1 LEDDQF
7 ISKLE
12 VIHLMALDRT
22 NRELTPRLGIA
33 PEASR
38 MPFKILIADDNINDP
53 HDEISR
59 LPEMLQAAGYE
70 VVTTADG
77 VEVYDL
83 ALECKPDLVLLDI
96 HFKNQPV
103 NGFEICEA
111 LRDNDPDT
119 PIIFITVPM
128 TDIEDILRGFN
139 AGADDY
145 VIRPRDNREIIAR
158 IRANLPPEGLIVDN
172 YLCVD
177 LAGFQVFIRRAE
189 NWQNVRLRSHQL
201 FELLKVL
208 IVHAG
213 LVVPTTVLKNKVW
226 GDKLVSDD
234 VLAVYIHRLR
244 KAIEP
249 DPANPVYIETIK
261 GLGYRF
267 DGKPIHGSWRS

>member
-1 LEDDQF
+1 
-7 ISKLE
+7 
-12 VIHLMALDRT
+12 
-22 NRELTPRLGIA
+22 
-33 PEASR
+33 
-38 MPFKILIADDNINDP
+38 MPFKILVADDNINDK

-70 VVTTADG
+70 VVTTANG
-77 VEVYDL
+77 VEVYNL
-83 ALECKPDLVLLDI
+83 VLECKPDLVLLDI
-96 HFKNQPV
+96 QFKKQPV

-111 LRDNDPDT
+111 IRSNDPDI

-139 AGADDY
+139 AGANDY
-145 VIRPRDNREIIAR
+145 VIRPRDYREIIAR
-158 IRANLPPEGLIVDN
+158 IRANLPPEVLIVDN
-172 YLCVD
+172 YLHVD

-189 NWQNVRLRSHQL
+189 NWQRVHLPPL
-201 FELLKVL
+201 EFELLKVL

-213 LVVPTTVLKNKVW
+213 LVVLTTSLKNNVW
-226 GDKLVSDD
+226 EDKLVSDD

-244 KAIEP
+244 EKIEP

-267 DGKPIHGSWRS
+267 NGKPIHTSRRSCK

>member
-1 LEDDQF
+1 
-7 ISKLE
+7 
-12 VIHLMALDRT
+12 
-22 NRELTPRLGIA
+22 
-33 PEASR
+33 
-38 MPFKILIADDNINDP
+38 MPFKILVADDNINDK

-83 ALECKPDLVLLDI
+83 VLKCKPDLVLLDI

-111 LRDNDPDT
+111 IRRNDPDI

-128 TDIEDILRGFN
+128 TDIEDILRGFK
-139 AGADDY
+139 AGANDY

-158 IRANLPPEGLIVDN
+158 IRANLPPAGLTVDD

-177 LAGFQVFIRRAE
+177 LAGTQVFVRRAE
-189 NWQNVRLRSHQL
+189 NWQNVHLPPQL

-208 IVHAG
+208 IVNAG
-213 LVVPTTVLKNKVW
+213 LVVLTTVLKNKVW
-226 GDKLVSDD
+226 EDKLVSDD

-249 DPANPVYIETIK
+249 DPANPVYIETTK
-261 GLGYRF
+261 GIGYQF
-267 DGKPIHGSWRS
+267 NGKPIHASWRSLSSGSSDWRRGGRCPICGSIIT